1 MTVATKT
8 GEAVWAER
16 PHSSGA
22 GAPAVR
28 STLRLI
34 CMAPLRLLWQLTRP
48 IRRPLV
54 ARFDRRIV
62 TLMGADFRA
71 LSEQMNC
78 LSTQVM
84 QSNERHLN
92 AVREMNVF
100 VEGLVREVARLQS
113 QMLALSQLCA
123 QNLSHE
129 RPPASW
135 YEPEEIADAPL
146 SRP

>member
-1 MTVATKT
+1 MTVVTKT
-8 GEAVWAER
+8 GEAMWAEQPR
-16 PHSSGA
+16 SG
-22 GAPAVR
+22 GARASAVR
-28 STLRLI
+28 STLRFL
-34 CMAPLRLLWQLTRP
+34 CVAPLRLLWQLTRP

-62 TLMGADFRA
+62 DLMGADFRA

-78 LSTQVM
+78 LSTQVL

-92 AVREMNVF
+92 TVREMNVF

-129 RPPASW
+129 SEPPSW
-135 YEPEEIADAPL
+135 YEPEVIADAP
-146 SRP
+146 

>member
-1 MTVATKT
+1 MSVAMKT
-8 GEAVWAER
+8 GEAVRAEQPR
-16 PHSSGA
+16 WSGA
-22 GAPAVR
+22 RASAVR
-28 STLRLI
+28 STLRFL
-34 CMAPLRLLWQLTRP
+34 CVAPLRLLWQLTRP

-62 TLMGADFRA
+62 NLMGADFRA

-84 QSNERHLN
+84 QSNERHLDT
-92 AVREMNVF
+92 VREMNVF

-123 QNLSHE
+123 QNLSKE
-129 RPPASW
+129 RRPTSW
-135 YEPEEIADAPL
+135 YEPEEIADAP
-146 SRP
+146 

>member
-1 MTVATKT
+1 MTVATKID
-8 GEAVWAER
+8 EAVWTEQPR
-16 PHSSGA
+16 SSGA
-22 GAPAVR
+22 RAPAFR
-28 STLRLI
+28 STVRFI
-34 CMAPLRLLWQLTRP
+34 CVAPLRLLWQLTRP

-62 TLMGADFRA
+62 NLMGADFRA

-100 VEGLVREVARLQS
+100 VEGLVREVARLQA

-129 RPPASW
+129 RGPTSW
-135 YEPEEIADAPL
+135 YEPQEIADAP
-146 SRP
+146 